1 MKRVLSGVQSSGKL
15 TIGNY
20 LGSIKNWVNMINEKE
35 CYFMIADLHTL
46 TVRKDPEDLREA
58 KKSLIA
64 LYLAS
69 GLDPKKAHLFMQ
81 SDVVAHTMLSWVLS
95 CYTYFGELSR
105 MTQFKDKS
113 KKNEDNINAGLFTY
127 PVLMAADILIYDAD
141 EVPVGEDQMQ
151 HLEIARDIARRF
163 NKIYGETFKIPRGD
177 MIKPIRI
184 MGLQDP
190 NSKMSKSGEN
200 PLDAIY
206 MLDTKEEV
214 EKKVKRAVTDSDA
227 KVYLDKEN
235 KPGIYNLLNIYAEF
249 KGVDIKE
256 AEEEFKEYSYKDFKE
271 AVANEIND
279 KLEPIRKR
287 YYEIIKD
294 DKYISEVLEEGKKAA
309 EKIANEKIDEVYRK
323 IGIKL
328 DK

>member
-1 MKRVLSGVQSSGKL
+1 MKRVLSGIQSSGKL

-20 LGSIKNWVNMINEKE
+20 LGSIKNWVKMINEKE
-35 CYFMIADLHTL
+35 CFFMIADLHTL

-69 GLDPKKAHLFMQ
+69 GLDPEKVHLFMQ
-81 SDVVAHTMLSWVLS
+81 SDVPAHTELSWVLS

-113 KKNEDNINAGLFTY
+113 RKNADNINAGLFTY
-127 PVLMAADILIYDAD
+127 PVLMAADILLYDSD

-151 HLEIARDIARRF
+151 HLEIARDIAKRF
-163 NKIYGETFKIPRGD
+163 NNIYGDTFKIPRGD
-177 MIKPIRI
+177 LTPTLRI

-206 MLDTKEEV
+206 ILDTKEEV
-214 EKKVKRAVTDSDA
+214 ENKIKKAVTDSDA
-227 KVYLDKEN
+227 KIYLDKEN
-235 KPGIYNLLNIYAEF
+235 KPGIYNLLLIYSEF
-249 KGVDIKE
+249 KGIDINKA
-256 AEEEFKEYSYKDFKE
+256 AEYFKDSSYKDFKE
-271 AVANEIND
+271 EVAKEINEN
-279 KLEPIRKR
+279 LEPIRKK
-287 YYEIIKD
+287 YLKIYEDEEYIRKVLD
-294 DKYISEVLEEGKKAA
+294 DGKNKAN
-309 EKIANEKIDEVYRK
+309 EIANKKIEEVYKK
-323 IGIKL
+323 IGIKI
-328 DK
+328 

>member
-1 MKRVLSGVQSSGKL
+1 MKRVLSGIQSSGKL

-20 LGSIKNWVNMINEKE
+20 LGSIKNWVKMINEKE
-35 CYFMIADLHTL
+35 CFFMIADLHTL

-69 GLDPKKAHLFMQ
+69 GLDPEKVHLFMQ
-81 SDVVAHTMLSWVLS
+81 SDVPAHTELSWVLS

-113 KKNEDNINAGLFTY
+113 RKNADNINAGLFTY
-127 PVLMAADILIYDAD
+127 PVLMAADILLYDSD

-151 HLEIARDIARRF
+151 HLEIARDIAKRF
-163 NKIYGETFKIPRGD
+163 NNIYGDTFKIPRGD
-177 MIKPIRI
+177 LTPTLRI

-206 MLDTKEEV
+206 ILDTKEEV
-214 EKKVKRAVTDSDA
+214 EKKIKRAVTDSEA
-227 KVYLDKEN
+227 KIYLDKEN
-235 KPGIYNLLNIYAEF
+235 KPGIYNLLLIYSEF
-249 KGVDIKE
+249 KGIDINE
-256 AEEEFKEYSYKDFKE
+256 AAEYFKDSSYKDFKE
-271 AVANEIND
+271 EVAKEINE
-279 KLEPIRKR
+279 KLEPIRKK
-287 YYEIIKD
+287 YLEIYEDEEYIKKVLD
-294 DKYISEVLEEGKKAA
+294 DGKNKAN
-309 EKIANEKIDEVYRK
+309 EIANKKIEEVYKK
-323 IGIKL
+323 IGIKI
-328 DK
+328 